1 MLLYI
6 MFLCVCLFAHTKY
19 EIAIWD
25 KFGVLGYPQAEKTVD
40 FFISYCAVATGLI
53 GYTLWIQ

>member
-1 MLLYI
+1 